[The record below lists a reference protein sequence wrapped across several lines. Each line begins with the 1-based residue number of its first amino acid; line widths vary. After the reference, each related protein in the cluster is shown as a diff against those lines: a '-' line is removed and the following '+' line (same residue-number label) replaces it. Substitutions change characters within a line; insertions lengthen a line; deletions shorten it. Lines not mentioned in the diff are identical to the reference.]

1 MKLVQYS
8 IRVLNPQ
15 SARQIPEPD
24 AYMEKPPDAEEL
36 SRLIAELLQGEN

>member
-15 SARQIPEPD
+15 SGRQVPEPE

-36 SRLIAELLQGEN
+36 SRLIAELLPEEN

>member
-15 SARQIPEPD
+15 SARQIPEPE

-36 SRLIAELLQGEN
+36 GRLIAKLLPGEN